1 MTDSDEILILEPDV
15 LDSDDPAMND
25 VYVTDRRPRWP
36 FALLGGALLGFA
48 TAFAASWFIR
58 PTPFDPAP
66 VQAEMAALKSE
77 LVELRN
83 RPAPVIPKVD
93 LSPLNRRILAL
104 EARPTVEPLSQEIVE
119 RMEALQARGFELP
132 EIPAEMQDLSA
143 LEDRV
148 TVLETQLQDQAEQ
161 VSLLADTSLSVTSVV
176 EAEAPSEPYVDP
188 SSLPRFPANVLRDGA
203 TQLSGG
209 GLIRRVFSQH
219 VKVRGSEDPE
229 LLIASIERDLADGRP
244 RAALKTFDQ
253 LPSQL
258 RTLAR
263 GWRADMEDAVQ

>member
-15 LDSDDPAMND
+15 LDSEDPAMDD
-25 VYVTDRRPRWP
+25 VYVADRRPRWP
-36 FALLGGALLGFA
+36 FALLGGALLGFTA
-48 TAFAASWFIR
+48 AFAASWFIR

-77 LVELRN
+77 LADLRN

-93 LSPLNRRILAL
+93 LSPLNRRIIAL
-104 EARPTVEPLSQEIVE
+104 EARPRVEPLSQEIVE
-119 RMEALQARGFELP
+119 RMEALQAQGFELP
-132 EIPAEMQDLSA
+132 EIPPEMPNLSA
-143 LEDRV
+143 LEGRV
-148 TVLETQLQDQAEQ
+148 TTLEAQLRDQAEQ
-161 VSLLADTSLSVTSVV
+161 VSVLADSALSVTSVV
-176 EAEAPSEPYVDP
+176 ESEFPSEPYVDP
-188 SSLPRFPANVLRDGA
+188 TTLPRFPADVLRDGA
-203 TQLSGG
+203 AQLSGS

-219 VKVRGSEDPE
+219 VRVRGSEDPE
-229 LLIASIERDLADGRP
+229 LLISSIESDLADGRP
-244 RAALKTFDQ
+244 RAALETFDQ